1 MIAERMELENI
12 NFLYSPDLIKYVE
25 ILKIYENHIT
35 ELLKTVNDMIKKEAI
50 QTLQKYINDTFLKH
64 IHDIIGELQDRYN
77 IYDLIEE
84 DYLNN
89 GYIEFL
95 NVITDA
101 INYNNSVIDECNKKN
116 NIQIKQAEENA
127 LKQVHGLDYNI
138 LTSSIVSYLVYDT
151 MNKNEIRR
159 QVAKAQEQYH
169 SQSTHIIKA
178 NEFTAKRIISNHMEN
193 TVKPKLAEAITHFY
207 LNLFEQY
214 ISNLSDINVFDKHC
228 LEKIDLKRSTSLLKN
243 IENSSHKELVIFKSL
258 ELCPFNINT
267 YIKAYD
273 EKIFDEGI
281 CDMCKRFLRAD
292 QIVSYIQ
299 EKHSQEIKDKSL
311 KERIENSVYYY
322 KCLSLLTDV
331 SEISLKQKDY
341 QTDFQQQQVAFEK
354 FYEGILD
361 EDAFQKYTNEYGGQY
376 TVNRNIGISI
386 WKDEQIHSFFFELY
400 DESPYKK
407 VLSNIKYRKEYGT
420 ELTCKNVST
429 FLINQY
435 DRLFDNI
442 REEELQKRL
451 KKEKL
456 EKLEEE
462 KRHITRKKRN
472 RILFPVCIVSCIGM
486 VYGIP
491 ICQNYIKYNKAV
503 QLEES
508 GDNSSAAKS
517 FYELGSFKDSE
528 ERATY
533 NKAELL
539 MSKNYYSSAERM
551 FDSLGDYKDSSK
563 KSQNAKE
570 LYKNECYDKANKLFE
585 EGNYQEASDI
595 FSSLGEYKDSS
606 DKLNIINDDKMIIAQ
621 AESNEL
627 NASKEAKTVKKAFTG
642 LYSVFN
648 APVSSDGTTIKISE
662 EVNDNLNNTAILK
675 IHGSTEIYANDSDVT
690 SIKWQCRT
698 KMTRKIFAKFLYNL
712 QDYFGYGYQKCM
724 LPEVYNDDYC
734 FKWYD
739 INFKKGGT
747 ACYYTEGYI
756 CIVWYTDEEEKS
768 SFENNFATAYRT

>member
-1 MIAERMELENI
+1 MSAERMELENI

-35 ELLKTVNDMIKKEAI
+35 ELLKTVNDMIKKEDI

-89 GYIEFL
+89 GYIEFF

-159 QVAKAQEQYH
+159 QVEKAQEQYH

-273 EKIFDEGI
+273 EKIFDEEI

-311 KERIENSVYYY
+311 KERIEKSVYVYYY

-400 DESPYKK
+400 NDSPYKK
-407 VLSNIKYRKEYGT
+407 VLSNIEYRKEYGT

-442 REEELQKRL
+442 REEKLQKRL
-451 KKEKL
+451 EKEKL

-462 KRHITRKKRN
+462 KRRITRKKRN
-472 RILFPVCIVSCIGM
+472 RILIPVCIVSCIGM

-508 GDNSSAAKS
+508 GDNSSAAK
-517 FYELGSFKDSE
+517 
-528 ERATY
+528 
-533 NKAELL
+533 AEL
-539 MSKNYYSSAERM
+539 
-551 FDSLGDYKDSSK
+551 
-563 KSQNAKE
+563 
-570 LYKNECYDKANKLFE
+570 
-585 EGNYQEASDI
+585 
-595 FSSLGEYKDSS
+595 
-606 DKLNIINDDKMIIAQ
+606 
-621 AESNEL
+621 NEL
-627 NASKEAKTVKKAFTG
+627 NASQEAKTVKKAFTG
-642 LYSVFN
+642 LYPVFN
-648 APVSSDGTTIKISE
+648 APVSSDGTTIQISE

-675 IHGSTEIYANDSDVT
+675 IHGSTEIYANDSNVT

-724 LPEVYNDDYC
+724 LPKVYNDDYC

-739 INFKKGGT
+739 INFKKGWT
-747 ACYYTEGYI
+747 VCYYTEGYI

-768 SFENNFATAYRT
+768 SFENNFATAYRTCPKRDISEIESDCLNE